1 MELLKLVIVDDEP
14 ILLKGLLTTYDWKQ
28 MGFQVVGTAQSGE
41 QAIQV
46 IEETR
51 PDAVLTDIRMKQMT
65 GLDVMEQVRQ
75 TRKDC
80 LFIVLSAYRDFDYAQ
95 KACDLGAF
103 AYLLKPIEDDKL
115 LETMSS
121 AYESCMKQR
130 RSAEKVANLEK
141 VIQGDSDSFL
151 QMVVQKYLQK
161 EISAEKMQQVLEA
174 TGQMIGRDDRFVTL
188 MAGVDLAYKITNA
201 LEYEASCFVLK
212 KELQERM
219 EGVYDCWNFVMQKD
233 GIVFVIRTTENTTV
247 HKLKQLL
254 DQVREEQNSPVIGAI
269 SKPYKGLDGIR
280 RSYEEAKQLLEL
292 AASSKAGI
300 LTTLE
305 LAGERAERS
314 SSAEEEAVFAKAGIG
329 TFPTTWDGFWK
340 DLELLEQSGI
350 TPLALHTEGT
360 GWAPM
365 LIATAATAQTPEGEE
380 FLREMLPHSYDTPAG
395 YTLVQT
401 LQKLFAYTTEDA
413 LHEDYDV
420 AYSNFFSGKAAM
432 LPNGYWLIGQI
443 PDGWEDKVRFAAFPE
458 GTLVASPETFG
469 WAIVAD
475 YDEEVQEGAMEFL
488 KFRTRYNWQE
498 KQTLFAE
505 SSAEAGSVL
514 ADYLQAFTDAE
525 KIIPNYQ
532 TKWNSVLQEETIGKG
547 LPLLA
552 EGEISIEEFLEM
564 MEESILEYQA
574 EQ

>member
-212 KELQERM
+212 KELQERI

-314 SSAEEEAVFAKAGIG
+314 SSAEEEAVLLHAVRKNDAAAMKQAFI
-329 TFPTTWDGFWK
+329 
-340 DLELLEQSGI
+340 ELI
-350 TPLALHTEGT
+350 YAL
-360 GWAPM
+360 
-365 LIATAATAQTPEGEE
+365 PEGEE
-380 FLREMLPHSYDTPAG
+380 AQ
-395 YTLVQT
+395 V
-401 LQKLFAYTTEDA
+401 QKL
-413 LHEDYDV
+413 HEV
-420 AYSNFFSGKAAM
+420 M
-432 LPNGYWLIGQI
+432 LQAEMMI
-443 PDGWEDKVRFAAFPE
+443 
-458 GTLVASPETFG
+458 
-469 WAIVAD
+469 
-475 YDEEVQEGAMEFL
+475 
-488 KFRTRYNWQE
+488 
-498 KQTLFAE
+498 E
-505 SSAEAGSVL
+505 SSYGMTEELKKQFRNYYANMEHLNASRTVDVCYKILGGAIEARCTAAAEQESSGSKEYMREAIAYIEEHL
-514 ADYLQAFTDAE
+514 AEEELSIVSVAAYIYLNPVYFGRVFKETMQMSFKKYLLQRRMERAK
-525 KIIPNYQ
+525 KILQ
-532 TKWNSVLQEETIGKG
+532 TKTDSISSICEEIGINNPSYFSHLFKEYTG
-547 LPLLA
+547 KLPS
-552 EGEISIEEFLEM
+552 EYKKEFET
-564 MEESILEYQA
+564 
-574 EQ
+574 